1 VFLDISYLLAT
12 VVCHE
17 VALVTPS
24 QFASVV
30 KSFLGKKKHR
40 QLPRGSSQ
48 VDSAIPASKRGG
60 FAEQERQER
69 SCLQAPS
76 TYYIQEYFYGSV
88 LRRFDMPLIT
98 TRGRTQ
104 FNSSIYPDV
113 RNASIHLPPTSS
125 TAEHELARLLT
136 SLCRAWRIG

>member
-1 VFLDISYLLAT
+1 MFLDISCLLAT

-60 FAEQERQER
+60 FAEQEAGEIMPAGPFYILHTRILLWL
-69 SCLQAPS
+69 SPS
-76 TYYIQEYFYGSV
+76 KI
-88 LRRFDMPLIT
+88 
-98 TRGRTQ
+98 
-104 FNSSIYPDV
+104 
-113 RNASIHLPPTSS
+113 
-125 TAEHELARLLT
+125 
-136 SLCRAWRIG
+136 